1 MKYPTIYDEWRAARA
16 FLVDHFVCGDFSIP
30 SPEDL
35 ADAIAE
41 DEEGR
46 TADWEPYL
54 AFYVYGERGLKRE
67 YFISREEIENAE
79 SYRGGVRVIYCDGK
93 PLTIVPLVEAPVG
106 SSVAA

>member
-1 MKYPTIYDEWRAARA
+1 VKYPTIYEEWRAARA
-16 FLVDHFVCGDFSIP
+16 FVVDNYVCGDFSIP

-35 ADAIAE
+35 ADAIAA

-67 YFISREEIENAE
+67 YFISREEIENGE
-79 SYRGGVRVIYCDGK
+79 SYAGGVRVIYCDGK
-93 PLTIVPLVEAPVG
+93 PLTIVPLVEAPAG
-106 SSVAA
+106 DSVAA